1 MYGARDRA
9 RTRATI
15 ELRGLTLLFAFSTD
29 LIEKELLVTC
39 QVCIS
44 CLVLEVVPCSQGL
57 PIKSPI
63 YLKFP

>member
-1 MYGARDRA
+1 M
-9 RTRATI
+9 
-15 ELRGLTLLFAFSTD
+15 EWSTLKGPLKGVDS
-29 LIEKELLVTC
+29 LIRIFYRSYRKELLVTC

-44 CLVLEVVPCSQGL
+44 SLVLELVPCSQGL